1 MVTPYLAA
9 QVVIFQDDFADGIID
24 PANWA
29 TVDGA
34 GQVREEDGYLK
45 LIYRGGSPPHQ
56 QIRTAPDLLRDNVTI
71 TLNVKPAYVRSD
83 KNAGLW
89 VGDANAAAPTGY
101 TCFWS
106 QKWRRVSVSKFYLG
120 ESNGDLEYR
129 IVKEYGGDPA
139 YFDDHEFVVQVSP
152 DAVSF
157 YLDGELMGVDYATT
171 RRPDH
176 LYVSPGRQWMESR
189 YGEFTEIWLN
199 DIVAT
204 VPEVRGPGD
213 TVLDGLA
220 VQVSVPL
227 NEFVVF
233 EGFVFIDRVLSRV
246 TGSGRLTLRSS
257 DGSPSPATV
266 EPHDV
271 HFTVDF
277 LDLSIDAITLVPGG
291 AELEGVVQFRTTLR
305 SQRASA
311 G

>member
-1 MVTPYLAA
+1 MGSALMCGRVRAWATKPLFTIVLLAMVTPYLAA

-171 RRPDH
+171 RRRTICT
-176 LYVSPGRQWMESR
+176 SPPVGSGWNPGTASSRR
-189 YGEFTEIWLN
+189 YG
-199 DIVAT
+199 
-204 VPEVRGPGD
+204 
-213 TVLDGLA
+213 
-220 VQVSVPL
+220 
-227 NEFVVF
+227 
-233 EGFVFIDRVLSRV
+233 
-246 TGSGRLTLRSS
+246 
-257 DGSPSPATV
+257 
-266 EPHDV
+266 
-271 HFTVDF
+271 
-277 LDLSIDAITLVPGG
+277 
-291 AELEGVVQFRTTLR
+291 
-305 SQRASA
+305 
-311 G
+311 